1 MISITLA
8 RVYLYL
14 VALLSIGLA
23 IYFWHYR
30 PMGELQELKED
41 AAKAEVVNKL
51 ETVKADSFTDK
62 YKTIKE
68 QIQTAKEKHDEINT
82 SIGKH
87 RIYFE

>member
-1 MISITLA
+1 MISVTLA

-14 VALLSIGLA
+14 FAFIYICLA
-23 IYFWHYR
+23 IYFWHYK
-30 PMGELQELKED
+30 PMNELQELKED
-41 AAKAEVVNKL
+41 VAKSEAVNKI

-68 QIQTAKEKHDEINT
+68 QIQTSKEKHDEINT